1 MATKIRLARHGR
13 KKMPIYSIVIADER
27 SPRDGKFIEK
37 LGTFNPHLEPVK
49 IELHEE
55 RALHWVMKG
64 AQPTDTV
71 RTLLSQAGVMMRKH
85 LQVGVNKGAISQ
97 ETADS
102 RFESWKAD
110 KEKKDGHALFI
121 SKDNPVEPEVKE
133 EIVVEAP
140 KKVAEVAKEA
150 TEVAEGVVE
159 KVKEATEVAKEAV
172 VEKTVEVL
180 DSVKETIAKA
190 VKAAKGDEEVAK
202 EEDAPKEE
210 EKKTEE

>member
-27 SPRDGKFIEK
+27 APRDGKFIEK
-37 LGTFNPHLEPVK
+37 IGTFNPHLEPVK

-55 RALHWVMKG
+55 RALHWVMVG

-85 LQVGVNKGAISQ
+85 LQVGVDKGAISQ

-133 EIVVEAP
+133 EVVVEAP
-140 KKVAEVAKEA
+140 KKVAEVAE
-150 TEVAEGVVE
+150 EVVE
-159 KVKEATEVAKEAV
+159 KVKEATEVATEAV

-180 DSVKETIAKA
+180 DSIKETIAEA
-190 VKAAKGDEEVAK
+190 VETVKGEE
-202 EEDAPKEE
+202 EAPKEE

>member
-27 SPRDGKFIEK
+27 APRDGKFIEK
-37 LGTFNPHLEPVK
+37 LGTFNPNIEPAK

-55 RALHWVMKG
+55 RALYWVMTG

-71 RTLLSQAGVMMRKH
+71 RTILSQAGVMMKKH

-102 RFESWKAD
+102 RFDSWKED

-133 EIVVEAP
+133 EVVVEAP
-140 KKVAEVAKEA
+140 KKVEE
-150 TEVAEGVVE
+150 VVE
-159 KVKEATEVAKEAV
+159 KVAEVVEEV
-172 VEKTVEVL
+172 VEKAVEATTEVVEEIVVEETVVEA
-180 DSVKETIAKA
+180 VKE
-190 VKAAKGDEEVAK
+190 EE
-202 EEDAPKEE
+202 EAPKV